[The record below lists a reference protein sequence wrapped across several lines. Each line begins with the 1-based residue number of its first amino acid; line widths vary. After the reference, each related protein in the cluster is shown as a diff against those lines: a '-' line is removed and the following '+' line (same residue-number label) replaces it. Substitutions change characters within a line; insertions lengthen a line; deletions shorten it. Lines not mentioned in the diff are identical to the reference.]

1 MKNCLAAS
9 RVLLC
14 AAFILLLGAAGNAQ
28 APGDP
33 HASPA
38 YGVAQRLVSEARA
51 ARASGQ
57 SETAHNR
64 DYQAVLQFQQV
75 VRSRAYGHT
84 VYAREALRQQAK
96 IEEDFLQDKNAAIQS
111 LQTLHNTFPDDQ
123 AVLPEIQRVGNE
135 LDQWNQTITPRSTP
149 FHILGATLYRIMDFL
164 VALTGRQSWSYFLA
178 ILMVSVLVKLA
189 LTPLSNKQYASM
201 KAMQKLQPYMTELQ
215 AKHKNDKELLGRKM
229 MELQKEHGVNMFGGC
244 ITMLPTIPIMY
255 LLYYMIRLYQYQF
268 SHGTFLWIGSGLSH
282 MFPSILGINLGQPD
296 WPLLLL
302 YAGSMYVTQK
312 MTITPAVDPQQA
324 EQQRMMTIMTPFMS
338 TYFFY
343 TYHLPS
349 AFVLYYLI
357 FNILSTA
364 QQKYY
369 MRKHAG
375 DAPSAG
381 SDGDGGSKRLP
392 LLPSGSGDGQAK
404 SLSSNGNGNG
414 TGSRRVGA
422 GRTVPVAE
430 ASEGAATRDNF
441 SRPSN
446 GTAPTAKGVI
456 APKKI
461 HPRKKRR

>member
-9 RVLLC
+9 RLLLC
-14 AAFILLLGAAGNAQ
+14 AAFLLMVGSAVDAQ
-28 APGDP
+28 APGDQNAP
-33 HASPA
+33 PA
-38 YGVAQRLVSEARA
+38 YGVAQRLQAEAQA

-64 DYQAVLQFQQV
+64 AYQAVLQLQQV
-75 VRSRAYGHT
+75 VKSRAYGHT
-84 VYAREALRQQAK
+84 NYARQSLRQQAAL
-96 IEEDFLQDKNAAIQS
+96 EENFLQDKNAAVQS

-123 AVLPEIQRVGNE
+123 AVLPEIKRVGDE
-135 LDQWNQTITPRSTP
+135 LDQFNQTITPRSTP

-164 VALTGRQSWSYFLA
+164 VALTGRQSWSYFVA
-178 ILMVSVLVKLA
+178 ILLVSVLVKLA

-229 MELQKEHGVNMFGGC
+229 MELYKEHSINPAAGC

-268 SHGTFLWIGSGLSH
+268 SHGTFLWIGSGLAH
-282 MFPSILGINLGQPD
+282 LFPSILGINLGQPD

-312 MTITPAVDPQQA
+312 MTITPSMDPQQA
-324 EQQRMMTIMTPFMS
+324 ETQRMMTIMTPFMT

-343 TYHLPS
+343 QYHLPS

-364 QQKYY
+364 PAEVLY
-369 MRKHAG
+369 
-375 DAPSAG
+375 
-381 SDGDGGSKRLP
+381 
-392 LLPSGSGDGQAK
+392 
-404 SLSSNGNGNG
+404 
-414 TGSRRVGA
+414 
-422 GRTVPVAE
+422 AE
-430 ASEGAATRDNF
+430 ASG
-441 SRPSN
+441 
-446 GTAPTAKGVI
+446 GC
-456 APKKI
+456 PK
-461 HPRKKRR
+461 RGQ